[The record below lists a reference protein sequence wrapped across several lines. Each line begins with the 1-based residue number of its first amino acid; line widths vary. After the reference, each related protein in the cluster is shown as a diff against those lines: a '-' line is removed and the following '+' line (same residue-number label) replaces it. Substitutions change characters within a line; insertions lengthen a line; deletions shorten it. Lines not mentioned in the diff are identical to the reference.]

1 EPHRRNRALDSAH
14 AFPSSTV
21 APELWRSPRGEA
33 APETRRRVARISAEL
48 EQVTAGAADPIVV
61 GGVERLLT
69 GFLRQHPQAQQ
80 GDVVEMHDV
89 WLGLRDEFLVG
100 PVHALRLPRQEG
112 GQRLQAAVPAADR
125 VKMDRFVRRA
135 IRWGRLP
142 LGFQTKRGR
151 RKLDVDFMPALD
163 EGTGEV

>member
-1 EPHRRNRALDSAH
+1 
-14 AFPSSTV
+14 
-21 APELWRSPRGEA
+21 
-33 APETRRRVARISAEL
+33 
-48 EQVTAGAADPIVV
+48 
-61 GGVERLLT
+61 
-69 GFLRQHPQAQQ
+69 
-80 GDVVEMHDV
+80 MHDV
-89 WLGLRDEFLVG
+89 WLCLPDEFLVG

-112 GQRLQAAVPAADR
+112 GQRLQAAVPTADR

-163 EGTGEV
+163 EGAGAVLNMSRGPPGRRRRGERG